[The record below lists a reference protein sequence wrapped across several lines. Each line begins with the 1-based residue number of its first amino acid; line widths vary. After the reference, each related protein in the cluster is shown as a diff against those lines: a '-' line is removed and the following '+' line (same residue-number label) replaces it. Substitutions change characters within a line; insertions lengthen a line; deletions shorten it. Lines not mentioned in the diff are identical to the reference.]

1 MAIYETLTTEI
12 EIPRVLPR
20 GPHTLGRDV
29 VEASQRTRLLEA
41 MAEVVAAKGYGSAS
55 VADVIALA
63 GVSRKTFYVH
73 FRDKLDCFLAAY
85 ELGVEVLFAAL
96 RSADDGSAHGVAV
109 TRARSRAYLRALAAQ
124 PAFARTFLIEVNA
137 AGPEACER
145 RRDVHRR
152 FAELARELVAQLPG
166 VPQAPGELH
175 LAAGGAPDELVSSW
189 VLEGRTAQLPEL
201 DDLLLHIQ
209 LSLLSPPFPR

>member
-1 MAIYETLTTEI
+1 MAIDDPPTTD
-12 EIPRVLPR
+12 IPRVLPR

-41 MAEVVAAKGYGSAS
+41 MAQAVAEKGYGAAS

-85 ELGVEVLFAAL
+85 ELGVEVLFDAL
-96 RSADDGSAHGVAV
+96 RSAGEGEPDPVAIA
-109 TRARSRAYLRALAAQ
+109 RARIRAYLRTLVSQ

-137 AGPEACER
+137 AGPEARER
-145 RRDVHRR
+145 RREVHRR
-152 FAELARELVAQLPG
+152 FAELTRELVAQLPG

-175 LAAGGAPDELVSSW
+175 LAAVGATDELVSTW
-189 VLEGRTAQLPEL
+189 VLEGRTAELPEL
-201 DDLLLHIQ
+201 EDVLLHVQ
-209 LSLLSPPFPR
+209 VALLSPPFPR

>member
-1 MAIYETLTTEI
+1 MALDNPPPTT

-20 GPHTLGRDV
+20 GPHTLGREI

-41 MAEVVAAKGYGSAS
+41 MAEVVAAKGYGAAS
-55 VADVIALA
+55 VAEVIARA

-96 RSADDGSAHGVAV
+96 RSAGEGEDDAIAV
-109 TRARSRAYLRALAAQ
+109 TRARLRAYLRTLAAE

-137 AGPEACER
+137 AGPQARER

-175 LAAGGAPDELVSSW
+175 LAAVGATDELVSTW

-201 DDLLLHIQ
+201 EDVLLHIQ